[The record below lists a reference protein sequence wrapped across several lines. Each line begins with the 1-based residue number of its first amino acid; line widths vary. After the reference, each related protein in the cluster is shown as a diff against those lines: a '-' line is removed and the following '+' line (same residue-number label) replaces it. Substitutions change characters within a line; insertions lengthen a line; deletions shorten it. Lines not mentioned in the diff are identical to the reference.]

1 MSQLVLLVTDES
13 GPLRVGVGSE
23 VAEKLADLGVTSV
36 SVLRG
41 EHTTAYVLEGWAFD
55 LDRSAEVAVRLV
67 AGDSETATVRRPVVQ
82 SSLHRVLAAPIAT
95 TERRHA

>member
-1 MSQLVLLVTDES
+1 VGDERWGVSQLVLLVTDES

-41 EHTTAYVLEGWAFD
+41 EHTTAYVLPS
-55 LDRSAEVAVRLV
+55 SARRRRIRP
-67 AGDSETATVRRPVVQ
+67 VRRVD
-82 SSLHRVLAAPIAT
+82 SAWLSRFAALSRQIV
-95 TERRHA
+95 